1 MKVNL
6 LKDIAEFVN
15 EFILGGG

>member
-6 LKDIAEFVN
+6 LF
-15 EFILGGG
+15 